1 MISQLKT
8 EQKNGNISLKGK
20 NRMDFFL
27 HIYVI
32 VIYVYILKK
41 KTKKLT
47 HKDKNYKKNTAEFSL
62 AFMNK

>member
-1 MISQLKT
+1 
-8 EQKNGNISLKGK
+8 
-20 NRMDFFL
+20 MDFFFL

-41 KTKKLT
+41 TKKLT
-47 HKDKNYKKNTAEFSL
+47 HKDKNYKKNTSEFSL

>member
-20 NRMDFFL
+20 NRMDFFFTYL
-27 HIYVI
+27 RYSHIH
-32 VIYVYILKK
+32 VYTK

-47 HKDKNYKKNTAEFSL
+47 HKDKI
-62 AFMNK
+62 